1 MEKTIPE
8 IYSSEFQLMEFIWQE
23 GSVPMKQLL
32 SDALEYVGWQRTTV
46 YTMVKR
52 LSERGALVFEDG
64 VVTALVTREQVQFD
78 KAKSFVEEYFDGK
91 LSNMVA
97 LYAAKK
103 KIRKD
108 DAAAIRET
116 MKNYSK

>member
-8 IYSSEFQLMEFIWQE
+8 IYSSEYQLMEFIWEE

-32 SDALEYVGWQRTTV
+32 ADALEYVGWQRTTV
-46 YTMVKR
+46 YTMIKR
-52 LSERGALVFEDG
+52 LSERGAVSFEDG
-64 VVTALVTREQVQFD
+64 VVTALVTKEQVQLD

-91 LSNMVA
+91 VSNLLNA
-97 LYAAKK
+97 FAAKK

-108 DAAAIRET
+108 DAAAIREI
-116 MKNYSK
+116 MSKYSK